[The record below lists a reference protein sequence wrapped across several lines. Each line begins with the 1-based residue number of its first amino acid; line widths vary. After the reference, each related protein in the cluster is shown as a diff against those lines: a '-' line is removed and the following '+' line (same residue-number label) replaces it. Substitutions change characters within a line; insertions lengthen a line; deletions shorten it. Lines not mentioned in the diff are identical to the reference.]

1 MYDEAIVWIRNKVKV
16 LPDYLRSP
24 NVVSIRFIQEIFYG
38 AVMRAFKITP

>member
-24 NVVSIRFIQEIFYG
+24 NVISIRFVQEIFYR
-38 AVMRAFKITP
+38 AVRRALKVTP